1 MHFISIKELA
11 STNVETLS
19 SDTILSSAMEY
30 MLHRDH
36 RNVIVTHQNEYRALS
51 VYDILAN
58 YKNNKNNNLQLSQLE
73 LKTLPTIDK
82 NSNILEAL
90 SSSVSSVEHFIA
102 TNSDGSLY
110 GLVAYSDIISS
121 IDPDTLMDNYKI
133 MDFVKVQEYD
143 DWVTRDKSTIDVFRQ
158 LEENSNNAIVVIE
171 DKKPIGILTTRDV
184 LRLLQKGCD
193 LSKTVDTY
201 MVTPISTLNYR
212 CTINQAVTYIKDK
225 HFKQIVTVDEN
236 GNFFAAIT
244 QKNLISATYSRW
256 IVMMKEYHKELNDIN
271 LLLRDKSK
279 EYEKLASTDPL
290 TGLYNRMKFIE
301 LYVSEYKVMLQ
312 RDNSM
317 LLVMVDLDHFKS
329 INDTLGHNIGDRVLI
344 RVAEVFMQE
353 LRSNDIV
360 CRWGG
365 EEFIILMPSTN
376 IDDGYKVSNKIRETI
391 ANIEDLELPP
401 ITASFG
407 ITRIIDDDTIE
418 KSTNRADSAMY
429 QAKKIGRNCVV
440 IVEG

>member
-30 MLHRDH
+30 MLHGDH

-201 MVTPISTLNYR
+201 MITPISTLNYR

>member
-1 MHFISIKELA
+1 MNFISIKELA
-11 STNVETLS
+11 STNVETIP

-30 MLHRDH
+30 MLKRDH
-36 RNVIVTHQNEYRALS
+36 RNVIVTHKDQYRVLS

-58 YKNNKNNNLQLSQLE
+58 HTNSKNNKLKLSQLE

-82 NSNILEAL
+82 DSNILDAL
-90 SSSVSSVEHFIA
+90 SSSECALEHFIA

-133 MDFVKVQEYD
+133 LDFVRAQEYH
-143 DWVTRDKSTIDVFRQ
+143 DWVKKDRLTIDVFRQ
-158 LEENSNNAIVVIE
+158 LEKNSNNSIIVLE

-184 LRLLQKGCD
+184 LRLLKEERD
-193 LSKTVDTY
+193 LSKTVDNY
-201 MVTPISTLNYR
+201 MVTPISTLDYR

-225 HFKQIVTVDEN
+225 NFKQIVTVDEE

-256 IVMMKEYHKELNDIN
+256 IMMMKEYHKELNDIN
-271 LLLRDKSK
+271 LLLRNKSK

-301 LYVSEYKVMLQ
+301 LYTSEYKVMTQ

-317 LLVMVDLDHFKS
+317 ILVMIDLDHFKN

-344 RVAEVFMQE
+344 SVAELFTKE
-353 LRSNDIV
+353 LRSNDII

-365 EEFIILMPSTN
+365 EEFIILMPSTT
-376 IDDGYKVSNKIRETI
+376 IDDGYKVAEQLREAIT
-391 ANIEDLELPP
+391 NISQKELPKV
-401 ITASFG
+401 TASIG
-407 ITRIIDDDTIE
+407 ITRVKDNDTIE
-418 KSTNRADSAMY
+418 TSTNRADSAMY

-440 IVEG
+440 VVE

>member
-73 LKTLPTIDK
+73 LKTLPKIDK

-429 QAKKIGRNCVV
+429 QAKKMGRNCVV
-440 IVEG
+440 VVEG